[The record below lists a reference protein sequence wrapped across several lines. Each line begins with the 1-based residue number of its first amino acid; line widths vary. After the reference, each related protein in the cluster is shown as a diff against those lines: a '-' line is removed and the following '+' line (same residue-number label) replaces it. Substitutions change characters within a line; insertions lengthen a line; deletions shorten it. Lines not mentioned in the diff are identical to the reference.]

1 MRQDAYLAEIKCKS
15 DDVKRIK
22 RNLEFNTW
30 INLNKAAV
38 TLQKNFRGF
47 IEKDYLLRLLEYKY
61 CKDMEEPS
69 LRL

>member
-38 TLQKNFRGF
+38 TL
-47 IEKDYLLRLLEYKY
+47 
-61 CKDMEEPS
+61 
-69 LRL
+69 